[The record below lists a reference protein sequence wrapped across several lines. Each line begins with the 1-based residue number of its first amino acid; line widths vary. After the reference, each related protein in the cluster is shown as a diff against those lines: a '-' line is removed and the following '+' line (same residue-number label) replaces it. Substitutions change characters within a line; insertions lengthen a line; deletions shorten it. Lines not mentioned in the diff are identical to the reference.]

1 MDERTEILICI
12 ASATAANCV
21 PCFEHYYAK
30 AKSAGIGNDEV
41 QKAVDL
47 ANQVKKGGHVVIN
60 HNIKKILHPEKCT
73 DDSKCDPG
81 CK

>member
-12 ASATAANCV
+12 AAATAANCV
-21 PCFEHYYAK
+21 PCFEHYYSKASSAK
-30 AKSAGIGNDEV
+30 LTTEEI

-60 HNIKKILHPEKCT
+60 HNIKKIMAGDEAACQPQ
-73 DDSKCDPG
+73 
-81 CK
+81 CKEC